1 MSNQSEGAQAA
12 PPRRMRKWVMVPALV
27 LAVPALLFLAV
38 YFGVPLVQIAAQSV
52 AVGEDD
58 FGLQTYVEFLTDPIG
73 LQVLIRTLVTAIAIT
88 LICIVLGY
96 PYAYLMTVVGPR
108 ARTVMMIAVL
118 VPFWSSVM
126 VRTFAWLI
134 LLGDSGP
141 INSFLVA
148 FGLGPL
154 PLVRNLTGA
163 VIGMVHIMLPFMVL
177 PMYATMRAIDRRLL
191 VAGQMLG
198 ARPASAFARIY
209 LPLSLP
215 GVYAG
220 AVVVLMLSLGFFVTP
235 AVLGSPKET
244 LLSQLIVSR
253 ALQVLDLRLA
263 GTMAVVLLLAALV
276 VLAIF
281 SKLVK
286 PDAAYRAGVER

>member
-1 MSNQSEGAQAA
+1 MKPQAMLLAA
-12 PPRRMRKWVMVPALV
+12 PALI
-27 LAVPALLFLAV
+27 FIAV
-38 YFGVPLVQIAAQSV
+38 YFGVPLGQIIFQSIGAGGPDLGV
-52 AVGEDD
+52 E
-58 FGLQTYVEFLTDPIG
+58 TYWSFLRDPIG
-73 LQVLIRTLVTAIAIT
+73 MQVLIRTIVTAVAIT
-88 LICIVLGY
+88 LICVCLGY
-96 PYAYLMTVVGPR
+96 PYAYLMTVVGPK
-108 ARTVMMIAVL
+108 ARTLMMVAVL

-126 VRTFAWLI
+126 VRTFSWLI

-141 INSFLVA
+141 INSLLGLV
-148 FGLGPL
+148 GLGPV

-177 PMYATMRAIDRRLL
+177 PMYATMRAIDRRLM

-198 ARPASAFARIY
+198 ARPSSAFARIY

-220 AVVVLMLSLGFFVTP
+220 CVVVLMLSLGFFVTP
-235 AVLGSPKET
+235 AVLGSPRDS

-263 GTMAVVLLLAALV
+263 GTMAVVLLFAALL
-276 VLAIF
+276 VLALF
-281 SKLVK
+281 SRLVR

>member
-1 MSNQSEGAQAA
+1 
-12 PPRRMRKWVMVPALV
+12 
-27 LAVPALLFLAV
+27 
-38 YFGVPLVQIAAQSV
+38 
-52 AVGEDD
+52 
-58 FGLQTYVEFLTDPIG
+58 
-73 LQVLIRTLVTAIAIT
+73 
-88 LICIVLGY
+88 
-96 PYAYLMTVVGPR
+96 
-108 ARTVMMIAVL
+108 MMIAVL

>member
-12 PPRRMRKWVMVPALV
+12 PPRRMRRWVTVPALM
-27 LAVPALLFLAV
+27 LTVPALLFLAV

-108 ARTVMMIAVL
+108 TKTLMMIAVL

-141 INSFLVA
+141 INSFLIA

>member
-12 PPRRMRKWVMVPALV
+12 PPRRMRRWVTVPALM
-27 LAVPALLFLAV
+27 LTVPALLFLAV

-96 PYAYLMTVVGPR
+96 PYAYLMTVVRPR
-108 ARTVMMIAVL
+108 TRTLMMIAVL

-141 INSFLVA
+141 INSFLIA